1 MPSILSIFFFFSRNI
16 SRLIDC
22 TCIHCAKSIDQRF
35 SIFFSRQILIFFLT
49 TDEYNMLIYKEM
61 DEYSMEKIDL
71 SLTLDDSSLQNFSES
86 RKITFLE

>member
-35 SIFFSRQILIFFLT
+35 SIFFSRQILIFFLI

-61 DEYSMEKIDL
+61 GEYSMEEIDL
-71 SLTLDDSSLQNFSES
+71 SLTLDDLSL
-86 RKITFLE
+86 